1 MKVGTSLLLADQN
14 QLQFSRLK
22 DKKYSALAEIS
33 ELEGKSQMDVAT
45 KPSIDDVTA
54 RTKAEI

>member
-54 RTKAEI
+54 RTKTEI